1 METIGRNVEAT
12 VKDGKL
18 TLVIDL
24 SVEGQPSASGKTKV
38 IATTNGFVNISG
50 VLVGLNVCRK

>member
-1 METIGRNVEAT
+1 METIGRNVQAE

-18 TLVIDL
+18 TLTIDL

-38 IATTNGFVNISG
+38 LATTSGFVNVGG